1 MRRYVLASLAMLVIA
16 CGGDSALAPESAAG
30 SYTLQ
35 TVNGSVLPAVFYQDS
50 QEKDEFVN
58 GSVALSADNSW
69 TGKLTLRGTDLTTN
83 EEYSFTAPIGGT
95 YSLKSGSITLTDAN
109 NGLTFQGAMAFGSE
123 SFCPVVIQ
131 SSYSPSNAHRARSNG
146 A

>member
-16 CGGDSALAPESAAG
+16 CGGDSALAPESVAG

-35 TVNGSVLPAVFYQDS
+35 TVNGNTLPAVFYQDS

-58 GSVALSADNSW
+58 GGVALSADNSW
-69 TGKLTLRGTDLTTN
+69 SGKLTLRGTDLTTN
-83 EEYSFTAPIGGT
+83 QEYGFTAPIGGT

-109 NGLTFQGAMAFGSE
+109 NGLTFQGTVSRGTLSIDTDN
-123 SFCPVVIQ
+123 VIRGTTTFMF
-131 SSYSPSNAHRARSNG
+131 HK
-146 A
+146 

>member
-16 CGGDSALAPESAAG
+16 CAGDSALAPESAAG

-35 TVNGSVLPAVFYQDS
+35 TVNGNAVPAVFYQDS

-69 TGKLTLRGTDLTTN
+69 SGKLALRGTDLTTN

-109 NGLTFQGAMAFGSE
+109 NGLTFQGTVSRGTLSIDTEIVFGSTTT
-123 SFCPVVIQ
+123 FMFQ
-131 SSYSPSNAHRARSNG
+131 K
-146 A
+146 

>member
-1 MRRYVLASLAMLVIA
+1 MLVIA
-16 CGGDSALAPESAAG
+16 CGGDSTVAPESAVG

-35 TVNGSVLPAVFYQDS
+35 TVNGNRLPAVFYQDT

-83 EEYSFTAPIGGT
+83 EEFSFTAPVGGT
-95 YSLKSGSITLTDAN
+95 YSLNTGSITLTDAY
-109 NGLTFQGAMAFGSE
+109 NGLTFQGTVSGGTLSIGSE
-123 SFCPVVIQ
+123 IVIGGTTSFMFQ
-131 SSYSPSNAHRARSNG
+131 R
-146 A
+146 

>member
-1 MRRYVLASLAMLVIA
+1 MLVIA
-16 CGGDSALAPESAAG
+16 CGGESAVAPVSVAG

-35 TVNGSVLPAVFYQDS
+35 TVNGNRLPAVFYQDT

-83 EEYSFTAPIGGT
+83 EEFSFTAPIGGT
-95 YSLKSGSITLTDAN
+95 YSLSTGSITLTDSY
-109 NGLTFQGAMAFGSE
+109 NGLTFQGTVSGGTLSIGSE
-123 SFCPVVIQ
+123 IVFGATTSFMFQ
-131 SSYSPSNAHRARSNG
+131 R
-146 A
+146 

>member
-1 MRRYVLASLAMLVIA
+1 MLVIA
-16 CGGDSALAPESAAG
+16 CGGESAVAAVSVAG

-35 TVNGSVLPAVFYQDS
+35 TVNGNRLPAVFYQDT

-83 EEYSFTAPIGGT
+83 EEFSFTAPVGGT
-95 YSLKSGSITLTDAN
+95 YSLNTGSITLTDAY
-109 NGLTFQGAMAFGSE
+109 NGLTFQGTVSGGTLSIGSE
-123 SFCPVVIQ
+123 IVIGGTTSFMFQ
-131 SSYSPSNAHRARSNG
+131 R
-146 A
+146 